1 VIDFELTDEQQQ
13 LRETCRRFAESEIK
27 PRAAAIDQVV
37 DPRQAFPQDLIGK
50 GFELGFHTLLV
61 QEEYGGMG
69 GGLVDFAIMM
79 EELAAGDA
87 GVAFSFAATCAIS
100 RMIAANA
107 TPEQCQRW
115 LVPFCADK
123 TGTFSLG
130 FGGTEPSG
138 GTEIFYPEGEIKHG
152 TRTTARRVGDDY
164 VINGSKTFITNA
176 GQSRL
181 YGCMARTNR
190 EAPNFVSNSIF
201 FFPADT
207 KGFSVGKIEDKMGHR
222 ASSNGELVFDNMRLS
237 KDDLLGEEGK
247 GVEILL
253 QTYHANGVGMG
264 ALGLGVARAAYEM
277 ALNYAKERQIW
288 GQPIIKYQAVGNK
301 LVDMKM
307 AIETGRL
314 LIQRIA
320 WASDRGKHGDDV
332 NPSMAKVYASE
343 VARKVTVE
351 AMQVLGGYGYMKDY
365 PAEKL
370 VRDSMVMPI
379 YDGTNE
385 VLRYFMS
392 LEL

>member
-1 VIDFELTDEQQQ
+1 MISFELTQEQEQ
-13 LRETCRRFAESEIK
+13 LKETCRRFAENEIK
-27 PRAAAIDQVV
+27 PRAEAIDRIV
-37 DPRQAFPQDLIGK
+37 DPRESYPNDLVGK

-61 QEEYGGMG
+61 PEEYGGMG
-69 GGLVDFAIMM
+69 GGLIDFQIMM

-87 GVAFSFAATCAIS
+87 GVAFSFAATVAIS
-100 RMIAANA
+100 RMIAANG
-107 TPEQCQRW
+107 TPEQCERW

-123 TGTFSLG
+123 TGNYSLG

-138 GTEIFYPEGEIKHG
+138 GTEIFYPEGDPKFG
-152 TRTTARRVGDDY
+152 TKSTAKKNADGY
-164 VINGSKTFITNA
+164 LINGNKTFITNA
-176 GQSRL
+176 GQAKL
-181 YGCMARTNR
+181 YGCMVRTDKDT
-190 EAPNFVSNSIF
+190 PNFVSNSIF
-201 FFPADT
+201 FFSSDT
-207 KGFSVGKIEDKMGHR
+207 PGFSVGKIEDKMGHR
-222 ASSNGELVFDNMRLS
+222 ASSNGELVFNDMQLS
-237 KDDLLGEEGK
+237 DDDLLGEEGK

-264 ALGLGVARAAYEM
+264 SLGLGVARAAYEM
-277 ALNYAKERQIW
+277 ALDYAKQREIW
-288 GQPIIKYQAVGNK
+288 GQPITKYQSVGNK

-320 WASDRGKHGDDV
+320 WASDQGKHGDDI

-343 VARKVTVE
+343 VARNTTVE
-351 AMQVLGGYGYMKDY
+351 AMQILGGYGYMKDY

>member
-1 VIDFELTDEQQQ
+1 MIDFELTDEQQE
-13 LRETCRRFAESEIK
+13 LRETCRRFAEREIK
-27 PRAAAIDQVV
+27 PKAAGIDRIT
-37 DPRQAFPQDLIGK
+37 DPKASFPQDLIRQ

-61 QEEYGGMG
+61 PEEYGGMG
-69 GGLVDFAIMM
+69 GGLVDFSIMM

-115 LVPFCADK
+115 LVPFCEDK
-123 TGTFSLG
+123 SGTFSLG

-138 GTEIFYPEGEIKHG
+138 GTEIFYTEADPKFG
-152 TRTTARRVGDDY
+152 TKTTAKKVGDDY
-164 VINGSKTFITNA
+164 VINGSKVFITNA

-181 YGCMARTNR
+181 YGCMARTDK
-190 EAPNFVSNSIF
+190 EAANMVSNSIF

-207 KGFSVGKIEDKMGHR
+207 PGFSVGKIEDKMGHR
-222 ASSNGELVFDNMRLS
+222 ASSNGELVFNDMKLS
-237 KDDLLGEEGK
+237 RDHMLGEEGK

-253 QTYHANGVGMG
+253 HTYHGNSVGMG

-277 ALNYAKERQIW
+277 ALAYAKERQIW
-288 GQPIIKYQAVGNK
+288 GQPIIRYQAVGNM
-301 LVDMKM
+301 LVNAKM
-307 AIETGRL
+307 SIETARL

-320 WASDRGKHGDDV
+320 WASDQGKHADHV

-343 VARKVTVE
+343 VARKVTVD

-370 VRDSMVMPI
+370 VRDSMVIPI

-392 LEL
+392 MEI

>member
-1 VIDFELTDEQQQ
+1 VIDFDLTDEQKQ
-13 LRETCRRFAESEIK
+13 LRETCRRFAAQEIR
-27 PRAAAIDQVV
+27 PRAAAIDEIRN
-37 DPRQAFPQDLIGK
+37 PRESFPQDLIRK

-61 QEEYGGMG
+61 PNDYGGMG

-107 TPEQCQRW
+107 TPVQCERW
-115 LVPFCADK
+115 LVPFCADR

-130 FGGTEPSG
+130 FGATEPSG
-138 GTEIFYPEGEIKHG
+138 GTEIFYPGDDPKFG
-152 TRTTARRVGDDY
+152 TRTTARKVGDDY
-164 VINGSKTFITNA
+164 VINGAKTFITNA
-176 GQSRL
+176 GRSQL
-181 YGCMARTNR
+181 YGCLARTD
-190 EAPNFVSNSIF
+190 ALSPNFVSNSIF
-201 FFPADT
+201 FFGVDT
-207 KGFSVGKIEDKMGHR
+207 PGFSVGKIEDKMGHR
-222 ASSNGELVFDNMRLS
+222 ASSNGELVFDDMRLS
-237 KDDLLGEEGK
+237 RDDMLGPEGK

-277 ALNYAKERQIW
+277 ALGYAKDRNIW
-288 GQPIIKYQAVGNK
+288 GQPIVKYQAIGTK

-307 AIETGRL
+307 AIETARL
-314 LIQRIA
+314 LILRIA
-320 WASDRGKHGDDV
+320 WASDRGRHGDDI

-343 VARKVTVE
+343 VARRVTVE

-379 YDGTNE
+379 YDGANE
-385 VLRYFMS
+385 ALRYFMS
-392 LEL
+392 MEL

>member
-1 VIDFELTDEQQQ
+1 MIDFELTDEQKQ
-13 LRETCRRFAESEIK
+13 LKETCRRFAEREIK
-27 PRAAAIDQVV
+27 PMAAEIDQIT
-37 DPRQAFPQDLIGK
+37 DPRESFPQDLIRK
-50 GFELGFHTLLV
+50 GFELDFHTLLV
-61 QEEYGGMG
+61 PEEYGGMG
-69 GGLVDFAIMM
+69 RGLVDFSIMM

-115 LVPFCADK
+115 LVPFCNDK
-123 TGTFSLG
+123 SGTFSLG

-138 GTEIFYPEGEIKHG
+138 GTEIFYPQEDPKFG
-152 TRTTARRVGDDY
+152 TRTTAKWTGNEY
-164 VINGSKTFITNA
+164 VINGAKTFITNA

-181 YGCMARTNR
+181 YGCMARTDK
-190 EAPNFVSNSIF
+190 ESANFVSNSIF
-201 FFPADT
+201 FFPST
-207 KGFSVGKIEDKMGHR
+207 TPGFSVGKIEDKMGHR
-222 ASSNGELVFDNMRLS
+222 ASSNGELVFDNMKLS
-237 KDDLLGEEGK
+237 GDDRLGEEGK

-277 ALNYAKERQIW
+277 ALNYAKERRIW
-288 GQPIIKYQAVGNK
+288 GKPIIQYEAVGNM
-301 LVDMKM
+301 LVDAKM

-320 WASDRGKHGDDV
+320 WASDHGKHRDDV

-343 VARKVTVE
+343 VARKVTVD

-379 YDGTNE
+379 YDGSNE